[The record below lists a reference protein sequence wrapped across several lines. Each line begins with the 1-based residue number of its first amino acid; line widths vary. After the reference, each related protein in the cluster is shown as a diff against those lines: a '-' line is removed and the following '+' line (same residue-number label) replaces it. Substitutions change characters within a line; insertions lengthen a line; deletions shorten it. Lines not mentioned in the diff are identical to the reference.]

1 MTLLFVISSSL
12 SGCIGESEESNSI
25 ELNVAY
31 SSLQGIVSMSYVDGQ
46 LIASEPVEF
55 RFDFSET
62 KSKNKLTQ
70 YGLSS
75 PTLSND
81 ISINADENNI
91 ISFEI
96 YDHGIH
102 TIEFY
107 AIDSEDFTQTNSID
121 LKVELE
127 ILWVEENSSNPKP
140 LNIDPK
146 PSNEGQS
153 PKYVKVEST
162 VENPRRI
169 TEIGGGQ
176 SVQFTWKL
184 IDELDDT
191 CQSNSAVVDDGDSLT
206 WDTIYFNTVLIHDLV
221 VQYDDGQDRINIEH
235 KVNIFYED

>member
-1 MTLLFVISSSL
+1 
-12 SGCIGESEESNSI
+12 
-25 ELNVAY
+25 
-31 SSLQGIVSMSYVDGQ
+31 
-46 LIASEPVEF
+46 
-55 RFDFSET
+55 
-62 KSKNKLTQ
+62 
-70 YGLSS
+70 
-75 PTLSND
+75 
-81 ISINADENNI
+81 
-91 ISFEI
+91 
-96 YDHGIH
+96 
-102 TIEFY
+102 
-107 AIDSEDFTQTNSID
+107 
-121 LKVELE
+121 
-127 ILWVEENSSNPKP
+127 
-140 LNIDPK
+140 
-146 PSNEGQS
+146 GQS

>member
-91 ISFEI
+91 ISF
-96 YDHGIH
+96 
-102 TIEFY
+102 
-107 AIDSEDFTQTNSID
+107 
-121 LKVELE
+121 
-127 ILWVEENSSNPKP
+127 
-140 LNIDPK
+140 
-146 PSNEGQS
+146 
-153 PKYVKVEST
+153 
-162 VENPRRI
+162 
-169 TEIGGGQ
+169 
-176 SVQFTWKL
+176 
-184 IDELDDT
+184 
-191 CQSNSAVVDDGDSLT
+191 
-206 WDTIYFNTVLIHDLV
+206 
-221 VQYDDGQDRINIEH
+221 
-235 KVNIFYED
+235 